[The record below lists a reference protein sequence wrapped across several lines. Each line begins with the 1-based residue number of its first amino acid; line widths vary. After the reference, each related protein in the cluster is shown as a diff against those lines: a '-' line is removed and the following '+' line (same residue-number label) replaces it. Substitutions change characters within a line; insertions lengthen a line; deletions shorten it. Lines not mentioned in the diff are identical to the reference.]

1 MPCSNAF
8 ARLLDRTIAFQ
19 IVSTL
24 MAATIHGHIYT
35 SLRHFIVIDTTNLPF
50 ASADT

>member
-24 MAATIHGHIYT
+24 MAATIHGQIYIA
-35 SLRHFIVIDTTNLPF
+35 LRHFIVIDTTNLLF